1 MKKESKYL
9 KYLGIIILCSMILG
23 IIAGLVLKEN
33 ASVFAPL
40 GNLFMSLIKM
50 MVLPLVS
57 VSIISGAASLG
68 NTKTAGKRGV
78 ATFLFYM
85 LTTVVAVSLGLIFGN
100 IFNLGGGLDMS
111 YLSQSF
117 SDEYATRGGTP
128 GFWDTILG
136 FIPQNPFSA
145 LTDGRMLQILFF
157 CLFLGFGISSL
168 QEEKKDSLVGLLNNL
183 TEALLWMVEKVM
195 FLAPIGVF
203 GLMSDAMAKF
213 GWETLLKLANL
224 LGVYIIVILIHTYI
238 FYPSIVKGFSNVS
251 PIKFIKSIYKAQ
263 IVAFSTASSMGTLP
277 VTMEVCEED
286 LNVSNETASFVLPLG
301 ATINMDG
308 NAIYYALAAMF
319 FAQMFN
325 VDLGMSQYIAI
336 VVTATLGSIGQAGV
350 PGPSLLVVAVLIA
363 ANIPV
368 IGLPLL
374 FGVDRLFDM
383 IRTAVNITGD
393 ATCAVVIDNIKD

>member
-1 MKKESKYL
+1 MKRESKYL
-9 KYLGIIILCSMILG
+9 KYLGVIILASMVLG
-23 IIAGLVLKEN
+23 ILSGLILKEN

-57 VSIISGAASLG
+57 VSIVSGAASLG
-68 NTKTAGKRGV
+68 NTKTAGKRGI

-85 LTTVVAVSLGLIFGN
+85 GTTVVAVALGLIFGN
-100 IFNLGGGLDMS
+100 IFNIGGGLDMS

-117 SDEYATRGGTP
+117 SDEYASRGGTP

-168 QEEKKDSLVGLLNNL
+168 AEEKKGNLVTILNNL

-195 FLAPIGVF
+195 YLAPIGVF

-224 LGVYIIVILIHTYI
+224 LGIYIIVILIHTYV
-238 FYPSIVKGFSNVS
+238 FYPTIVKMFTKTS
-251 PIKFIKSIYKAQ
+251 PIKFIRSIYKAQ
-263 IVAFSTASSMGTLP
+263 VVAFSTASSMGTLP

-286 LNVSNETASFVLPLG
+286 LDVSNETASFVLPLG

-319 FAQMFN
+319 FAQMFG
-325 VDLGMSQYIAI
+325 VELGMSQYIAI
-336 VVTATLGSIGQAGV
+336 IVTATLGSIGQAGV
-350 PGPSLLVVAVLIA
+350 PGPSLLVVAVLLA

-393 ATCAVVIDNIKD
+393 ATCALVVDNIKE